1 MESFLSEFCLKSD
14 GDVVHENFSIS
25 FRYDFLAPSPDS
37 LPEKYRLDEE
47 SEDLLGRDEEVR
59 HPLPETEPLW
69 HMAQSK
75 EHRHLLKHPV
85 ITSFLWFKWERI
97 RRYFNRNLRF
107 FTLFV
112 YMLTWYIFDNFGGKA
127 DVCESEVSKTSLWY
141 FFFILL
147 SVTMCFF
154 ILKDWIADYKSY
166 QRDQKIQN
174 DQKVQNSAMKEG
186 SCVKLSNIIFSSWVE
201 TIFICI
207 MVALIIF
214 GNAILKIILICFL
227 VLLLL
232 RECLELSVSA
242 KRYLTSVENWV
253 ELLLMALVLVI
264 LVNDCSQFEMNRH
277 LAAISIV
284 LSWAE
289 LIVMLGRH
297 PKLKEYNIYVTMF
310 LKVLK
315 TFAFFLVWY
324 SLFIVAFGLGFFIL
338 LHKVDN
344 KPAGEDDYVFFNKA
358 WTSLVKTTTMFIGEL
373 EFSDIPVDLD
383 SHLAPLAYCFFLSFV
398 FLIVVV
404 LMNLL
409 NGLAV
414 SDTGTIREKADIFSY
429 RSQVE
434 TISTFES
441 MLLGDPFDFL
451 SNVPALLSTLPSCSL
466 FRQLYRN
473 NNMRSIFTKIGA
485 P

>member
-1 MESFLSEFCLKSD
+1 M
-14 GDVVHENFSIS
+14 G
-25 FRYDFLAPSPDS
+25 
-37 LPEKYRLDEE
+37 
-47 SEDLLGRDEEVR
+47 
-59 HPLPETEPLW
+59 
-69 HMAQSK
+69 
-75 EHRHLLKHPV
+75 
-85 ITSFLWFKWERI
+85 
-97 RRYFNRNLRF
+97 
-107 FTLFV
+107 
-112 YMLTWYIFDNFGGKA
+112 NFGGKA
-127 DVCESEVSKTSLWY
+127 DVCESEVSKTSPWY

-174 DQKVQNSAMKEG
+174 DQKVQSSAMKEG

-201 TIFICI
+201 TIFICV

-227 VLLLL
+227 ILLLL

-242 KRYLTSVENWV
+242 KRYLTSFENWV

-315 TFAFFLVWY
+315 TFAFFL
-324 SLFIVAFGLGFFIL
+324 L
-338 LHKVDN
+338 LHKVDD
-344 KPAGEDDYVFFNKA
+344 KPAGEE
-358 WTSLVKTTTMFIGEL
+358 TM
-373 EFSDIPVDLD
+373 S
-383 SHLAPLAYCFFLSFV
+383 S
-398 FLIVVV
+398 
-404 LMNLL
+404 
-409 NGLAV
+409 
-414 SDTGTIREKADIFSY
+414 
-429 RSQVE
+429 
-434 TISTFES
+434 STRPGPPWS
-441 MLLGDPFDFL
+441 RP
-451 SNVPALLSTLPSCSL
+451 P
-466 FRQLYRN
+466 
-473 NNMRSIFTKIGA
+473 
-485 P
+485 

>member
-1 MESFLSEFCLKSD
+1 M
-14 GDVVHENFSIS
+14 
-25 FRYDFLAPSPDS
+25 
-37 LPEKYRLDEE
+37 
-47 SEDLLGRDEEVR
+47 
-59 HPLPETEPLW
+59 
-69 HMAQSK
+69 
-75 EHRHLLKHPV
+75 
-85 ITSFLWFKWERI
+85 
-97 RRYFNRNLRF
+97 
-107 FTLFV
+107 
-112 YMLTWYIFDNFGGKA
+112 
-127 DVCESEVSKTSLWY
+127 VSKTSLWY

-147 SVTMCFF
+147 SVTMLFF

-174 DQKVQNSAMKEG
+174 DQKVQLKEG

-201 TIFICI
+201 TIFIGV

-214 GNAILKIILICFL
+214 GNAILKVILICFL

-253 ELLLMALVLVI
+253 ELLLMSLVLVI
-264 LVNDCSQFEMNRH
+264 LVNDCTQFEMNRH

-324 SLFIVAFGLGFFIL
+324 SLFIIAFGLGFFIL
-338 LHKVDN
+338 LHKVDD
-344 KPAGEDDYVFFNKA
+344 KPVGDDDYVFFNKA
-358 WTSLVKTTTMFIGEL
+358 WTSLVKTTTMFVGEL
-373 EFSDIPVDLD
+373 EFSDIPIDLD

-414 SDTGTIREKADIFSY
+414 SDTGIIREKAEIFSY

-451 SNVPALLSTLPSCSL
+451 SNVPQMLSNIPSCSL
-466 FRQLYRN
+466 FRQLYRSSTLRN
-473 NNMRSIFTKIGA
+473 IFTKIGA
-485 P
+485 SEILLFYKVFPEKQVTIFPNKRFDDCSCLRSDEIGKSIVSAAKHLVVKKQTSNQQYSLDQRLDQMQQNFDKKILQLTNKID